1 MKTITNKDGKM
12 ETVPSSDVDAQE
24 LLKKTRRELRD
35 MLAGNTQFHEDEFKT
50 PEKPKEEERSDYQ
63 QSIFDFIH
71 GNGII

>member
-1 MKTITNKDGKM
+1 MKVVTNKDGTM

-50 PEKPKEEERSDYQ
+50 PPPKPEEPDQTEFPY
-63 QSIFDFIH
+63 FYGFKPEE
-71 GNGII
+71 